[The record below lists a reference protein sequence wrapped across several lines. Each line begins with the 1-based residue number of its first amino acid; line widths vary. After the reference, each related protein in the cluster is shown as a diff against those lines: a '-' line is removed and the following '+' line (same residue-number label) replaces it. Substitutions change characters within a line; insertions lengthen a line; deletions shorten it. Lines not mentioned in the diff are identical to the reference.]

1 MARGRAIATSSRS
14 TIGAHS
20 RSSRRFPESW
30 RRFCDRNP
38 RAPIWSARMATWRSV
53 RPSAIPTL
61 TMSRCTARWTISGE
75 SSAIP
80 RRTRR
85 CGVARTPPWN
95 FPGGHRLAEPARD
108 RVTDLAARAL
118 AHDRS
123 PVLDAVAESAD
134 GLRTPGRTRSR
145 ARRRSGPWRTARPR
159 GGETLPLRVG
169 PTPLSPSRPG
179 YPSPSRRRRGSKPD
193 RPVGHGCHAASH
205 ARHRRF
211 VNQWIDYP
219 TPLRRPLSRAAAS
232 CRRKD
237 VREANMQMESV
248 GGGVVMDPGPGTLPH
263 FDLFARTLGDI
274 DSPETM
280 AWWSDPDWRGHVA
293 LAVITERGSARI
305 ASSSV
310 ILGGG
315 RQAAP
320 TAGSGDAGDRRA
332 FLRREVE
339 RQRSA
344 SRSAIDRALAGLAF
358 RPDGATFH
366 VTSAF
371 ALRTVKAHLD
381 VGSGWAGGTVR
392 LGRETALRA
401 GGGAASRS
409 VPGVGDGHACGAR
422 AVDALADDL
431 ATWLE
436 RQYFHDDWNPDDTS
450 QAALSH
456 ALAVMVAAHNGEISD
471 SFAIGRA
478 GSLPAPRSSAG
489 GETGA
494 RSRLSDHHATG
505 RAVTPLEPLA

>member
-1 MARGRAIATSSRS
+1 
-14 TIGAHS
+14 
-20 RSSRRFPESW
+20 
-30 RRFCDRNP
+30 
-38 RAPIWSARMATWRSV
+38 
-53 RPSAIPTL
+53 
-61 TMSRCTARWTISGE
+61 
-75 SSAIP
+75 
-80 RRTRR
+80 
-85 CGVARTPPWN
+85 
-95 FPGGHRLAEPARD
+95 
-108 RVTDLAARAL
+108 
-118 AHDRS
+118 
-123 PVLDAVAESAD
+123 
-134 GLRTPGRTRSR
+134 
-145 ARRRSGPWRTARPR
+145 
-159 GGETLPLRVG
+159 
-169 PTPLSPSRPG
+169 
-179 YPSPSRRRRGSKPD
+179 
-193 RPVGHGCHAASH
+193 
-205 ARHRRF
+205 
-211 VNQWIDYP
+211 
-219 TPLRRPLSRAAAS
+219 
-232 CRRKD
+232 
-237 VREANMQMESV
+237 MQMESV

-293 LAVITERGSARI
+293 LAVITERGSSRI

-315 RQAAP
+315 RHAAP

-332 FLRREVE
+332 VLRREVE

-392 LGRETALRA
+392 LGREAALRA

-409 VPGVGDGHACGAR
+409 VPGAVDGHACGAR

-436 RQYFHDDWNPDDTS
+436 RRYFHDDWNPDDTS

-456 ALAVMVAAHNGEISD
+456 ALAVMVAAHNGEISE
-471 SFAIGRA
+471 SLPIGRA

-489 GETGA
+489 GETGV
-494 RSRLSDHHATG
+494 RPRLSDHHATG
-505 RAVTPLEPLA
+505 RAVRPLEPLA

>member
-108 RVTDLAARAL
+108 RVTDSAARAL

-248 GGGVVMDPGPGTLPH
+248 GGGVVMDPRPGTLPH

-320 TAGSGDAGDRRA
+320 TAVRRC
-332 FLRREVE
+332 RR
-339 RQRSA
+339 
-344 SRSAIDRALAGLAF
+344 
-358 RPDGATFH
+358 
-366 VTSAF
+366 
-371 ALRTVKAHLD
+371 
-381 VGSGWAGGTVR
+381 
-392 LGRETALRA
+392 
-401 GGGAASRS
+401 
-409 VPGVGDGHACGAR
+409 
-422 AVDALADDL
+422 
-431 ATWLE
+431 
-436 RQYFHDDWNPDDTS
+436 
-450 QAALSH
+450 
-456 ALAVMVAAHNGEISD
+456 
-471 SFAIGRA
+471 
-478 GSLPAPRSSAG
+478 
-489 GETGA
+489 
-494 RSRLSDHHATG
+494 
-505 RAVTPLEPLA
+505 